1 MTQQKYK
8 TGASEEYIISGN
20 DALMKCY
27 IPSFMSDF
35 VTVTS
40 WVSSE
45 GVQIYAG
52 TSFGNNTFETK
63 IIMFEEGI
71 AC

>member
-1 MTQQKYK
+1 
-8 TGASEEYIISGN
+8 
-20 DALMKCY
+20 
-27 IPSFMSDF
+27 MSDF
-35 VTVTS
+35 VTVAS